1 MELAGYSCP
10 HAFSVDAHFR
20 SEGVHRAFPVT
31 ALECALC
38 HKPEVDKRLA
48 KLNVHTVEGV
58 PEKSRPTSPDMLHD
72 RLNEEFEQI
81 YNLALTLTVENDHA
95 TVVRVGPPEN

>member
-1 MELAGYSCP
+1 MHSPLTHIFAPKECS
-10 HAFSVDAHFR
+10 
-20 SEGVHRAFPVT
+20 
-31 ALECALC
+31 ALFLSLRLNVLC
-38 HKPEVDKRLA
+38 HKPEVDERLA
-48 KLNVHTVEGV
+48 KLSVHTVEGV